1 MLFVALPAPFL
12 QFVCLSYANN
22 FVLFTVA
29 AHATMTET
37 TQRDTKATVVVID
50 DDIHIL
56 ELADLILA
64 RRGYQVFTAPMA
76 RAGLEIISARQPE
89 LVLLDYMM
97 PEMDGMTALREIRTR
112 FPNTYVVIFTGKG
125 NEEIAVELMK
135 AGASEYIL
143 KPFNNRDLV
152 ERLDNVLRI
161 REIEL
166 HNRSLQQ
173 EQVRLLQ
180 EIDNWN
186 QDLQKR
192 VHEKSDALQK
202 AQSEITQS
210 EKLAAL
216 GYLSAGMAHEIRN
229 PLNSI
234 SLFIQLMRQNTI
246 DAEQL
251 EYQGKILKEID
262 RIDDIIRKLLDA
274 SRRTRTISNDISIN
288 QVIDNALEVFFPQIE
303 TGKIKVTRSYCESL
317 SPIKADSVELG
328 QIFTNLFLNALDEMK
343 AGGHLEI
350 QISEENSR
358 VVVRIADSGGGISA
372 DTLPNIFDPFFS
384 TKARGTGMGLPVV
397 QRIARIYDGNITV
410 EKTSPA
416 GTVFRLDFPAC
427 S

>member
-1 MLFVALPAPFL
+1 M
-12 QFVCLSYANN
+12 S
-22 FVLFTVA
+22 
-29 AHATMTET
+29 ET
-37 TQRDTKATVVVID
+37 TPPDTKATIVVID

-56 ELADLILA
+56 ELASLILS
-64 RRGYQVFTAPMA
+64 RRGYQVFTAPT
-76 RAGLEIISARQPE
+76 AGDGMEIIAARLPE

-97 PEMDGMTALREIRTR
+97 PGMDGLTALREIRTR
-112 FPNTYVVIFTGKG
+112 YPDTYVVMFTGKG
-125 NEEIAVELMK
+125 SEQIAVDLMK

-143 KPFNNRDLV
+143 KPFNNKDLA

-192 VHEKSDALQK
+192 VREKTDALQR
-202 AQSEITQS
+202 AQSEIAQS

-234 SLFIQLMRQNTI
+234 SLFIQLMRQNTV
-246 DAEQL
+246 DPEQL
-251 EYQGKILKEID
+251 DYQGKILKEID

-274 SRRTRTISNDISIN
+274 SRRTRTICNDVFIVR
-288 QVIDNALEVFFPQIE
+288 VIDNALEVFSPQIE
-303 TGKIKVTRSYCESL
+303 TGKVRVSRSYCDAVP
-317 SPIKADSVELG
+317 PIKADPAELE
-328 QIFTNLFLNALDEMK
+328 QIFTNLFLNALDEMP
-343 AGGHLEI
+343 AGGRLDL
-350 QISEENSR
+350 QISVENKR
-358 VVVRIADSGGGISA
+358 VVVRVADSGGGIA
-372 DTLPNIFDPFFS
+372 AETLPLIFDPFFS
-384 TKARGTGMGLPVV
+384 TKTRGTGMGLPVV
-397 QRIARIYDGNITV
+397 QRIARIYEGNIIV
-410 EKTSPA
+410 EKSSPA

-427 S
+427 G